1 MTTLDVYLEASEDPV
16 GELSSAPDG
25 NISFRYTVDS
35 VPHPISASLPLRDTP
50 YGDVESRGYFS
61 NLLFENEMRDQVMQ
75 RHGIEERDIVGL
87 LYHLGTDC
95 PGSISCVPIGAAPG
109 KRPGN
114 LEVDY
119 EAFDGSPIV
128 PADHASNRFALDPL
142 PVSPD
147 SELGCIMKSLRDHRK
162 LPEGNT
168 KDPSPLAGV
177 QGKIALT
184 RLPDGRLGFPRPG
197 SGAPT
202 THILKVPRAGAMS
215 SVPREHLAMG
225 LMACVQGHP
234 VAGTRILGEGDIRGL
249 LVERFDRRIDGIYV
263 HRIHQEDF
271 CQALGLGHQLK
282 YERNGE
288 PGRRFDARS
297 VGRLLQLTAAPGTA
311 RQAFFEITL
320 TNMLLGNS
328 DNHAKNHALLYR
340 EGKPGLAPAYDID
353 PVVLDDV
360 NHEMSFR
367 LGEARMAD
375 DVTRDDLRD
384 FCRALG
390 YRSLTS
396 PLLKRIKELVIALTE
411 ASATL
416 PRPSGKG
423 LADVILQ
430 QAHHLSVN
438 LDLGI
443 GPFEFDAVPVNR
455 PDD

>member
-1 MTTLDVYLEASEDPV
+1 MTKLDVYLEACQEPI
-16 GELSSAPDG
+16 GELSSDPDG
-25 NISFRYTVDS
+25 NISFRYRVDTL
-35 VPHPISASLPLRDTP
+35 PHPISASLPLREEP

-75 RHGIEERDIVGL
+75 RYGIEERDIVGL

-95 PGSISCVPIGAAPG
+95 PGSISCVPTGAPPG

-119 EAFDGSPIV
+119 EAFDGGPAV
-128 PADHASNRFALDPL
+128 PEDYTADRLALDPL

-147 SELGCIMKSLRDHRK
+147 GELGRIMKSLRDHRK
-162 LPEGNT
+162 LPKDNI

-177 QGKIALT
+177 QGKVALT
-184 RLPDGRLGFPRPG
+184 RLPDGRLGLPREG

-202 THILKVPRAGAMS
+202 THILKVPSAASMN

-225 LMACVQGHP
+225 LMACVQGYP
-234 VAGTRILGEGDIRGL
+234 VARTRILGEGDLRGL
-249 LVERFDRRIDGIYV
+249 LIERFDRRIDGIHV

-271 CQALGLGHQLK
+271 CQALGLGHRLK

-288 PGRRFDARS
+288 SDRLFNAQAI
-297 VGRLLQLTAAPGTA
+297 GRLLRLAAAPGAA
-311 RQAFFEITL
+311 RQAFFEITIA
-320 TNMLLGNS
+320 NMLLGNS
-328 DNHAKNHALLYR
+328 DNHAKNHAFLYR
-340 EGKPGLAPAYDID
+340 GKKPELAPAYDID
-353 PVVLDDV
+353 PVLLDDV
-360 NHEMSFR
+360 NHEMSFQ
-367 LGEARMAD
+367 LGKARMAD
-375 DVTRDDLRD
+375 DVTHDDLTE

-396 PLLKRIKELVIALTE
+396 PLLKRVKELVIDLTDKTTE
-411 ASATL
+411 L
-416 PRPSGKG
+416 PRPSGKR

-430 QAHHLSVN
+430 QSHHLSEN
-438 LDLGI
+438 LDLGV
-443 GPFEFDAVPVNR
+443 GPFEFDTVPVNR